1 VTDNPP
7 NVSNAADPLPSTGP
21 DAELREEARHWFL
34 LLLERPSAA
43 RQAEFDAWYHSDPA
57 HREMYSAVEAA
68 WQAAETP
75 GRRLAEKESVQLA
88 VYLEAMDKAK
98 AQRKSHRKL
107 TGLSVLLAAMLGT
120 GIWLEWPT
128 FVQDMVA
135 DYSSARGERRSVQ
148 LRDGSRVLLDADSAI
163 DVGAGDSV
171 RYVRL
176 LRGNAFFDITPSS
189 DPFIVK
195 AGDGEV
201 RVLGT
206 AFAVR
211 LSQDG
216 GVVTL
221 ERGKVEVSTD
231 GRPETVA
238 LSPGHQVAFD
248 AFGVGA
254 VKEAVVGD
262 ELAWREGRFTFYRA
276 RLEDVI
282 NEIQRYRLGR
292 IIIATS
298 SLADER
304 VTGSVQL
311 ADTDAALASIQ
322 ASLGFRMHT
331 FAGRLTII
339 GP

>member
-1 VTDNPP
+1 MTDNPTGVP
-7 NVSNAADPLPSTGP
+7 NAAGQSPSTRP
-21 DAELREEARHWFL
+21 EAELRDEARHWFL

-43 RQAEFDAWYHSDPA
+43 RQAEFDAWYHADPA
-57 HREMYSAVEAA
+57 HREMYGVVEAA

-75 GRRLAEKESVQLA
+75 GRRLAEQEADKLA
-88 VYLEAMDKAK
+88 VYLDAMDKAK
-98 AQRKSHRKL
+98 AQKKSHRKL
-107 TGLSVLLAAMLGT
+107 TGLSVLLAAVLGA
-120 GIWLEWPT
+120 GIWLERPT
-128 FVQDMVA
+128 FVQDMTA
-135 DYSSARGERRSVQ
+135 DYSSSRGERRSILLQ
-148 LRDGSRVLLDADSAI
+148 DGSRVLLDADSAM
-163 DVGAGDSV
+163 DVGFGDAV
-171 RYVRL
+171 RYVHL

-195 AGDGEV
+195 AGTGEV

-221 ERGKVEVSTD
+221 ERGKVEVSTEA
-231 GRPETVA
+231 RPASVA
-238 LSPGHQVAFD
+238 LSPGHQVRFD
-248 AFGVGA
+248 TSGVGA
-254 VKEAVVGD
+254 VTEVALGD

-276 RLEDVI
+276 RLEDVV
-282 NEIQRYRLGR
+282 NEIQRYRRGR
-292 IIIATS
+292 IVVATS
-298 SLADER
+298 TLADER
-304 VTGSVQL
+304 VTGSVLL

-322 ASLGFRMHT
+322 ASLGFRMNT